1 MLKMIMVTARDR
13 ARLQEI
19 TGVLFRYGLQD
30 IVQLLGLS
38 SLHNRLRSSNIH
50 DAMPMPQRL
59 CAALEELGPTFVKLG
74 QILSTRSDL
83 LEPAWTQALSQL
95 NSGANP
101 LPWSQLESQVI
112 ETLGA
117 APAEV
122 FASFNETP
130 LASGSIAQIHR
141 ARLKNG
147 EDVIVKIQR
156 PGIET
161 TVKADLR
168 LLRYLA
174 ESLEQQSETLARFQP
189 VMLVRYLENALH
201 QELDFCHEAAN
212 GEKVYQFFADSDE
225 IVIPEIY
232 WEWCSPTLMVQAF
245 LPGVSP
251 EDGSQLA
258 AAGFDGPLL
267 ARIGAKA
274 FIDMLFELRIYH
286 ADPHPGNVMALEGNR
301 VGFIDFGMVGTLS
314 AERRDELLSL
324 IYAISERDAS
334 GIVDALIV
342 WSDQNS
348 LNLTE
353 LELAA
358 SYFLQKQGNLRLQL
372 GKALTDMLSTAREF
386 RLALPPDL
394 VLLFKALITADGVL
408 LRMDPQFDIIS
419 ILRPVIKKEMF
430 KRYARTGSRK
440 RLLRL
445 GNRLL
450 DGGDAL
456 PQTLRLVMQRLR
468 HGKLHADIN
477 VENISQLGKSLEC
490 AASTLALAIVIAALL
505 IVVTPW
511 LFGLNIA
518 LFGIPLFPAL
528 ALLCGIAG
536 SAWLVFRLLRQ

>member
-19 TGVLFRYGLQD
+19 TGVFLRYGLQD
-30 IVQLLGLS
+30 IVRLLGLS
-38 SLHNRLRSSNIH
+38 SLHNKIRGGSQH
-50 DAMPMPQRL
+50 DALPMPQRL

-83 LEPAWTQALSQL
+83 LEPAWTEALSQL
-95 NSGANP
+95 NSGASP
-101 LPWSQLESQVI
+101 LPWSQLEPWVV
-112 ETLGA
+112 TALGA

-122 FASFNETP
+122 FAVFDETP

-141 ARLKNG
+141 AKLKNG
-147 EDVIVKIQR
+147 DEVIVKIQR
-156 PGIET
+156 PAIEAT
-161 TVKADLR
+161 IKADLR

-174 ESLEQQSETLARFQP
+174 ESLAQQSAALARFQP
-189 VMLVRYLENALH
+189 VMLVRYLENALN

-212 GEKVYQFFADSDE
+212 GEKIYQFFAGADDV
-225 IVIPEIY
+225 VIPKIY
-232 WEWCSPTLMVQAF
+232 WDWCHPTLMVQAF

-251 EDGSQLA
+251 VDGAQLA

-267 ARIGAKA
+267 ARKGATA
-274 FIDMLFELRIYH
+274 FINMLFELRTYH
-286 ADPHPGNVMALEGNR
+286 ADPHPGNVMALAGNR
-301 VGFIDFGMVGTLS
+301 VGFIDFGMVGSLS
-314 AERRDELLSL
+314 QERRDELLSL

-334 GIVDALIV
+334 GIVDALIT
-342 WSDQNS
+342 WSGQDA
-348 LNLTE
+348 LDLTE

-358 SYFLQKQGNLRLQL
+358 SYFLQKQGNLPLQL

-408 LRMDPQFDIIS
+408 LRMDPQFDIIH
-419 ILRPVIKKEMF
+419 ILRPVIKKEML
-430 KRYARTGSRK
+430 KRYTRLGSRR
-440 RLLRL
+440 RLLKL

-450 DGGDAL
+450 EGGDVL

-477 VENISQLGKSLEC
+477 VENINQLGKSLER
-490 AASTLALAIVIAALL
+490 AASTLALAIVLAALTS
-505 IVVTPW
+505 VVTPW
-511 LFGLNIA
+511 LFGLNWT
-518 LFGIPLFPAL
+518 LFGVPFFPVL
-528 ALLCGIAG
+528 GLLCAVAG
-536 SAWLVFRLLRQ
+536 STWLVIRLLRR